1 MKQMAMILMLGLL
14 ATASHSLAQES
25 VLAEIRDVPFETLRG
40 AGFILDQDQQVKIEA
55 VGLDEVKRRLPPT
68 AAWIINA
75 QTRAVVWEM
84 TEEKSSYTGRRLNT
98 VNESVTLPRGN
109 YEVYYA
115 FYPNGWSYSTGPNS
129 FGNAVKHVWNEVF
142 EDGDHKDY
150 SYYRDKQKD
159 LKVAVRGKG
168 KSVGKD
174 VVAQWQNEYKS
185 SAIVT
190 MTALWDDRYDKQG
203 FTLDRPMEVQIYA
216 IGETS
221 WNDDDWSWNRN
232 RSRNRDKDDE
242 LYDFGWIIN
251 TQTRAK
257 VWKFNY
263 ADSKPAGG
271 AHKNRMINQTVSL
284 PAGNYA
290 AFFVTDDSHS
300 ERRWNALPPYDPS
313 FWGLTIRAKDAS
325 LKAAVKNFD
334 YAPAAD
340 KNVIVNFTKLG
351 DEEFKSTGFSLKR
364 PLDVRIYAIGE
375 GRDDAMF
382 DYGWIIDAKTHRK
395 VWEMNFDETE
405 HAGGASKNRLF
416 EGNVRLEA
424 GNYLAYFVTD
434 GSHSFVDWNSSAP
447 YDQEHWGM
455 TVMAANDNFSTADVA
470 AYEEKEDDSV
480 LAQLIRVRDHDRET
494 KRFTLKKEGQVRIYA
509 LGEGSDGDMYDYGW
523 IEDANTGKTVWE
535 MSYRMT
541 EHAGGARKNRRFDD
555 TVLLKAGDYILHFET
570 DGSHSF
576 NDWNDDPPHDATHYG
591 ITLYAVN

>member
-1 MKQMAMILMLGLL
+1 MKRVVIILTLGLL
-14 ATASHSLAQES
+14 IAANQTPAQES

-40 AGFILDQDQQVKIEA
+40 AGFSLDQDQQVKIEA

-84 TEEKSSYTGRRLNT
+84 TEEKASYTGRRLNT

-115 FYPNGWSYSTGPNS
+115 FYPNGWSYSASSNS
-129 FGNAVKHVWNEVF
+129 FGDAVKHVWNEVF
-142 EDGDHKDY
+142 EDGNNKDY

-159 LKVAVRGKG
+159 LKIAVRGKG
-168 KSVGKD
+168 KSAGKD
-174 VVAQWQNEYKS
+174 VVAQWQSDYKAN
-185 SAIVT
+185 AIVT
-190 MTALWDDRYDKQG
+190 MTALWDDRYEKQG
-203 FTLDRPMEVQIYA
+203 FTLDRPMDLQIYA

-221 WNDDDWSWNRN
+221 WNDEDWGWNRN
-232 RSRNRDKDDE
+232 RRRDQEDE
-242 LYDFGWIIN
+242 LFDFGWIIN

-257 VWKFNY
+257 VWKFTY

-271 AHKNRMINQTVSL
+271 AHKNRMLNQTISL
-284 PAGNYA
+284 PAGSYA

-300 ERRWNALPPYDPS
+300 ERRWNALPPYDPA
-313 FWGLTIRAKDAS
+313 FWGMTIRVKDLA
-325 LKAAVKNFD
+325 LKSAVKNFD
-334 YAPAAD
+334 YAPALD
-340 KNVIVNFTKLG
+340 KNVIVSFTKLG
-351 DEEFKSTGFSLKR
+351 DEEFKSKGFSLKR
-364 PLDVRIYAIGE
+364 PMDVRLYAIGE
-375 GRDDAMF
+375 GRDNEMF

-434 GSHSFVDWNSSAP
+434 GSHSYVDWNSSAP

-455 TVMAANDNFSTADVA
+455 TVMAANDNFSAADIA
-470 AYEEKEDDSV
+470 AYEEKEDNSV
-480 LAQLIRVRDHDRET
+480 LAQLIRVRDHDREI
-494 KRFTLKKEGQVRIYA
+494 KRFTLKQDGQIRIYA
-509 LGEGSDGDMYDYGW
+509 LGEGRDGDMYDYGW

-535 MSYRMT
+535 MSYRLT
-541 EHAGGARKNRRFDD
+541 EHAGGASKNRRFDD
-555 TVLLKAGDYILHFET
+555 SIMLKAGEYILHFET
-570 DGSHSF
+570 DDSHSF